1 MNVLSV
7 NRKVELDLPNYAK
20 YFADLK
26 GATGA
31 ETS

>member
-1 MNVLSV
+1 MNIVND
-7 NRKVELDLPNYAK
+7 NRKVELDLPIYAK